1 VRRARFLVFGQVI
14 PRVRIL
20 FHAGM
25 NNQSFV
31 TGLRPDFYIHDAW
44 TDFEVIPD
52 GILWLGGGLHYWN
65 GLSRHANAST
75 LNFLGMDAPISNWF
89 TIERTDQFARQM
101 GLFAHGQIEGFDYRI
116 ALNRPFTPP
125 RTLADVGADGSP
137 GAVDYRRDANT
148 FSVAGYFQYQFLD
161 HEGQALPYT
170 VGTYLGSKTV
180 FNIGAG
186 FYWQEDALGRNTQG
200 TGADP
205 VLESFD
211 QYALGLDAFLDIP
224 TGEGGAVTAYAHY
237 AYHDFGPGFVRNV
250 GIMNVGGGLD
260 ATAMGSFN
268 GAGNAYPLIGTG
280 HTVYAQGGF
289 LLPVTILTRLQIQ
302 PYFSTQISAFDAL
315 DDPMIMLEGGVNWL
329 ILGHHARI
337 TTHYRARPL
346 YSSNTDGTVTF
357 STYAS
362 EGILQLH
369 IFF

>member
-1 VRRARFLVFGQVI
+1 
-14 PRVRIL
+14 
-20 FHAGM
+20 
-25 NNQSFV
+25 
-31 TGLRPDFYIHDAW
+31 
-44 TDFEVIPD
+44 
-52 GILWLGGGLHYWN
+52 
-65 GLSRHANAST
+65 
-75 LNFLGMDAPISNWF
+75 
-89 TIERTDQFARQM
+89 
-101 GLFAHGQIEGFDYRI
+101 
-116 ALNRPFTPP
+116 
-125 RTLADVGADGSP
+125 
-137 GAVDYRRDANT
+137 
-148 FSVAGYFQYQFLD
+148 
-161 HEGQALPYT
+161 
-170 VGTYLGSKTV
+170 
-180 FNIGAG
+180 
-186 FYWQEDALGRNTQG
+186 
-200 TGADP
+200 
-205 VLESFD
+205 
-211 QYALGLDAFLDIP
+211 
-224 TGEGGAVTAYAHY
+224 VTAYAHY

-250 GIMNVGGGLD
+250 GIMNVGGDLD